1 MLRKHIGIMLVIFIA
16 ALSVGTAVGEVLLT
30 DDFSDGD
37 YTNDPTWTVVSGAAE
52 VIDFGGVGNEL
63 RFAWQQSNTLTVDIP
78 GVEPNMPI
86 SISYKLRLNDD
97 YAGGTHDFRTKLR
110 DTDTG
115 LEMIEYASANLGFGV
130 QGGGSTGFHSYDGF
144 GNFAACLP
152 AAAGL
157 GAYDTHIGYDPSWTG
172 PRKTM
177 QFDFDPT
184 TGVEFYFDGTLMCQW
199 PNFTGQTKVNQIE
212 FESNPDQG
220 YYWMIDDVSVT
231 YVPEP
236 ATMALLAIGGLMLRR
251 RR

>member
-1 MLRKHIGIMLVIFIA
+1 MVRGLNMLVVILVCLLCINPAMAEIVSYDFESGSIDPA
-16 ALSVGTAVGEVLLT
+16 FTITQGDAVIVT
-30 DDFSDGD
+30 SSA
-37 YTNDPTWTVVSGAAE
+37 P
-52 VIDFGGVGNEL
+52 VGNEL
-63 RFAWQQSNTLTVDIP
+63 RFAWQQSNKVTLDFAAADGP
-78 GVEPNMPI
+78 M
-86 SISYKLRLNDD
+86 SISYKLRLNDN
-97 YAGGTHDFRTKLR
+97 YSSGTHDFRTKLR